1 MTRCRVVFSV
11 PDGGRVRAQPES
23 AQRSAD
29 GEAYV
34 WVRTQDGE
42 ITRAFASGELA

>member
-1 MTRCRVVFSV
+1 MTRARAVFEV
-11 PDGGRVRAQPES
+11 PDGGRVYAHPEE
-23 AQRSAD
+23 ATRTRD
-29 GEAYV
+29 GKTYV

>member
-1 MTRCRVVFSV
+1 MTRARAVFEVS
-11 PDGGRVRAQPES
+11 DGGRVYAHPEE
-23 AQRSAD
+23 ATRTLD
-29 GEAYV
+29 GKTYV

>member
-1 MTRCRVVFSV
+1 MTRCRVVFDV
-11 PDGGRVRAQPES
+11 PDGGRVRAHPEE
-23 AQRSAD
+23 ATRTVD
-29 GEAYV
+29 GKTYV

>member
-1 MTRCRVVFSV
+1 MTRCRVVFEV
-11 PDGGRVRAQPES
+11 PDGGRVYAHPEE
-23 AQRSAD
+23 ATRTVD
-29 GEAYV
+29 GKTYV

>member
-1 MTRCRVVFSV
+1 MTRARVVFQI
-11 PDGGRVRAQPES
+11 PDGGRVRAHPED
-23 AQRSAD
+23 ATRALD
-29 GEAYV
+29 GKTYV

>member
-1 MTRCRVVFSV
+1 MTRARAVFEV
-11 PDGGRVRAQPES
+11 PDGGRVRAHPEE
-23 AQRSAD
+23 ATRSVD
-29 GEAYV
+29 GKTYV

>member
-1 MTRCRVVFSV
+1 MTRCRVVFDV
-11 PDGGRVRAQPES
+11 PDGGRVHAHPEE
-23 AQRSAD
+23 ATRTVD
-29 GEAYV
+29 GKTYV